1 MSDLESQPVG
11 ACGYPKRFL
20 HHLQTSLEQACAAN
34 QSFQLILVSIDNFT
48 MLLSGYGLG
57 VSEQVMAELQKAL
70 IRDLP
75 KTSTIFRVQRDQ
87 FAIAA
92 TGITVDEALKIGEMI
107 EAQIK
112 HHSHGKAFGALHMRA
127 TACVI
132 AAEENDHGDQM
143 VARGVLALADDGYSP
158 SPLGAAGKEFS
169 REEMGIA
176 NYLSQAI
183 AENRLRFAFQPIVE
197 SATGNIS
204 HYEALLRL
212 HASDGKITSAGA
224 LIPVAERMGMIE
236 TIDMLTLEMV
246 VGELRRDPTVNLAF
260 NISNL
265 TTHEPEWMN
274 HLTQRIE
281 ETPHIGERMMIEL
294 TETSIHRDLKH
305 AAYFCAQAQAL
316 GCQIALDDFGSG
328 YTSFRQLKALSVDMV
343 KIDGSFVRDLMENA
357 DNRFFVKTLL
367 DFTRGFGLKSVAEFV
382 ENGETAKLL
391 MEMGADYLQ
400 GFYFGKPYNHRKW
413 LAEGDY
419 GSV

>member
-1 MSDLESQPVG
+1 MTELESQPVG

-20 HHLQTSLEQACAAN
+20 HHLHTSYEAATAAGK
-34 QSFQLILVSIDNFT
+34 SFQLILVSIDNFT
-48 MLLSGYGLG
+48 MLLSGYGLN
-57 VSEQVMAELQKAL
+57 VSEQVMVELQKAL
-70 IRDLP
+70 MRDLP
-75 KTSTIFRVQRDQ
+75 EASTIYRVQRDQ
-87 FAIAA
+87 FAIAL
-92 TGITVDEALKIGEMI
+92 TGTSVEQAENIGRGI
-107 EAQIK
+107 EAHVK

-143 VARGVLALADDGYSP
+143 VARGVLALADDGFSP
-158 SPLGAAGKEFS
+158 SPLDAAGKEFS
-169 REEMGIA
+169 REEMGLA

-183 AENRLRFAFQPIVE
+183 AENRLRYAFQPVVA
-197 SATGNIS
+197 SATGEIV

-246 VGELRRDPTVNLAF
+246 VNELRRDPNVHLAF

-265 TTHEPEWMN
+265 TTHLPEWMN
-274 HLTQRIE
+274 HLTMRIE

-413 LAEGDY
+413 LAEGEY
-419 GSV
+419 GPA